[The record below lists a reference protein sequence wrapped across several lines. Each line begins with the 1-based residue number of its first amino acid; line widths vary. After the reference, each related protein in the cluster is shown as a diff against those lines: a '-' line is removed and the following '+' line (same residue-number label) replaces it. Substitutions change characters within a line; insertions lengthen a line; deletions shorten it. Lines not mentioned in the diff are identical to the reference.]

1 MAVRVRTALS
11 QGGFALKRLTAVGFA
26 WLAYGAICTGNRLV
40 HGWTGFAPDIPR
52 TWDDEAIATLE
63 VPLANPVGSPKH
75 VSADYYYRI
84 PVPAIYKS
92 YPVYA
97 PGHEPAGYMDRL
109 RGQEPVILWDSAGQS
124 TLAQRR
130 VVSQHVRAQRL
141 VRHARGLVRS
151 ASDPRRLCADRLEAI
166 RTTGVRSERAS
177 VWAHAAGSGSACS
190 HRVPEDVVGKLVLTG
205 PSKIRLRVL
214 LCAQS

>member
-141 VRHARGLVRS
+141 VRHARGLV
-151 ASDPRRLCADRLEAI
+151 DPRRIRDDYVPTGWRPYGQQAYAVKGHRYGLTLPDPDR
-166 RTTGVRSERAS
+166 RALI
-177 VWAHAAGSGSACS
+177 AFL
-190 HRVPEDVVGKLVLTG
+190 KTL
-205 PSKIRLRVL
+205 
-214 LCAQS
+214 